1 MNVAKAETGKMRIIE
16 EVKEAKRKRQ
26 ERTAE
31 RENEYSQIKQDMKV
45 KSTQDDK
52 ILYKYKKEDVCPN
65 CPVADDVSYQQWKV
79 NQLQEFQYSK
89 ELKQGLFAK

>member
-1 MNVAKAETGKMRIIE
+1 
-16 EVKEAKRKRQ
+16 
-26 ERTAE
+26 
-31 RENEYSQIKQDMKV
+31 MKV